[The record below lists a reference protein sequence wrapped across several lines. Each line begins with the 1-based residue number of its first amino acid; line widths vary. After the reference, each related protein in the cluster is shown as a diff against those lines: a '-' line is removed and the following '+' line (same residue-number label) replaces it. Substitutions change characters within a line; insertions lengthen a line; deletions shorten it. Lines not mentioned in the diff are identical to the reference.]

1 MKNLILVMLS
11 LVLISCSGSDTSSSV
26 SIDERNGGSDTPFPY
41 ATCPVAATEFKC
53 GWVDGSVGTGF
64 RYYIRPGANLVSA
77 ELSNANLAS
86 ANLVGAKLRIADLTG
101 ANLTGANLTD
111 GHLKEAK
118 LDDVDLT
125 GADLTGAD
133 LEYASLE
140 RISANATTI
149 CPNGKPWAEP
159 TWESSNGNDCK
170 FGLKSGVWIVD
181 PALFLI
187 DDE

>member
-1 MKNLILVMLS
+1 MLS

-53 GWVDGSVGTGF
+53 GWVDSSVSTGF
-64 RYYIRPGANLVSA
+64 RYYIRPGANLVGA
-77 ELSNANLAS
+77 KLSNANLAS

-101 ANLTGANLTD
+101 ANLTGA
-111 GHLKEAK
+111 
-118 LDDVDLT
+118 
-125 GADLTGAD
+125 D

-149 CPNGKPWAEP
+149 CPNGKPWAKP
-159 TWESSNGNDCK
+159 TWEGSNGNDCK
-170 FGLKSGVWIVD
+170 FGLKSGDWIVD